1 MRTLG
6 INLALWRE
14 RQSSAS
20 ESSLLWC
27 TLGRWLQ
34 PQMMILYSSTVSSV
48 QLVSACV
55 SMMEVSSF
63 FFKAPGKGGGV
74 CVYKDA
80 VDKQKVGRDEEL

>member
-1 MRTLG
+1 
-6 INLALWRE
+6 
-14 RQSSAS
+14 
-20 ESSLLWC
+20 
-27 TLGRWLQ
+27 
-34 PQMMILYSSTVSSV
+34 MMILYSSTVSSV